1 MGFSKND
8 FDKVDLRIKNIT
20 EQTVEQIE
28 VDSELPPTIEQLE
41 DNNKTYSIMAA
52 ILFIDI
58 RKSTHLTENSQA
70 KSMVKIYRS
79 FMRMAVDCVRKNGGV
94 TRQFLGDRIM
104 GVFIDSID
112 KNGSIVDSAADKA
125 INAARSLQT
134 VIDYSLNKYL
144 KTNVN
149 GKVIECGIG
158 IDYGK
163 VLVTQVGMYGLESDE
178 NRENE
183 VDCVWVGNTT
193 NYASKYSDIASGGE
207 IFISNNFFKQMSD
220 EYREVFVKSA
230 KYKGRKLFQGY
241 VAKDYYLEF
250 SEDLGKPIKIEED
263 TTVESDTF
271 EGLADGIREIER
283 LQDKLIQRE
292 KQLAA
297 LEDKIKRENQDYED
311 KYNNENVAK
320 LRAFDE
326 RDTAKKELQEILK
339 DYYVDIKSI
348 LSKVHYR
355 EYQYM
360 DKVGKK
366 DLILMIEKEYE
377 LGRLLGKTSKEVS
390 LELGCYLIGIYDYFQ
405 EYSKSFDVMLV
416 MAELSDYWV
425 DLETATLNWANKE
438 HILYKLY
445 NEIERALVNYRV
457 KNERRKN
464 FEGYLQTIKKIR
476 GVLTMENNNNLTQE
490 NRAFKKGDAYETLGI
505 INTWIGNMD
514 TKVSFALALAGVL
527 IGVIFEK
534 GMPSAFERITEVSKL
549 AELSGGEIIAAILVA
564 LLYLSSFISILC
576 FMLSIIARVKN
587 LNNAPSIFF
596 FGSIGNMTLEN
607 YKSAVKDMDEKE
619 MIDDLEEQIH
629 TNSKICSLKAKWY
642 NKGIKFLLATVIL
655 WFVCMIFQLI

>member
-8 FDKVDLRIKNIT
+8 FEKVDLRIKKIT

-58 RKSTHLTENSQA
+58 RKSTYLTENSQA

-112 KNGSIVDSAADKA
+112 ENGSMVDSAADKA

-207 IFISNNFFKQMSD
+207 IFISDNVFKQMSD

-230 KYKGRKLFQGY
+230 KYKGTKLFQGY
-241 VAKDYYLEF
+241 VTKDYYLEF
-250 SEDLGKPIKIEED
+250 SEDLGKPIKIEE
-263 TTVESDTF
+263 
-271 EGLADGIREIER
+271 R

-292 KQLAA
+292 KQLAV
-297 LEDKIKRENQDYED
+297 LEDKLKKENQDYRD
-311 KYNNENVAK
+311 KYKNENTAK

-326 RDTAKKELQEILK
+326 RNIAEEELQKIRK
-339 DYYVDIKSI
+339 DYYIDIKNI
-348 LSKVHYR
+348 LSKVHYH

-360 DKVGKK
+360 DKIGKK
-366 DLILMIEKEYE
+366 DL
-377 LGRLLGKTSKEVS
+377 V
-390 LELGCYLIGIYDYFQ
+390 
-405 EYSKSFDVMLV
+405 
-416 MAELSDYWV
+416 
-425 DLETATLNWANKE
+425 
-438 HILYKLY
+438 
-445 NEIERALVNYRV
+445 
-457 KNERRKN
+457 
-464 FEGYLQTIKKIR
+464 
-476 GVLTMENNNNLTQE
+476 
-490 NRAFKKGDAYETLGI
+490 
-505 INTWIGNMD
+505 
-514 TKVSFALALAGVL
+514 
-527 IGVIFEK
+527 VI
-534 GMPSAFERITEVSKL
+534 
-549 AELSGGEIIAAILVA
+549 
-564 LLYLSSFISILC
+564 
-576 FMLSIIARVKN
+576 
-587 LNNAPSIFF
+587 
-596 FGSIGNMTLEN
+596 
-607 YKSAVKDMDEKE
+607 
-619 MIDDLEEQIH
+619 
-629 TNSKICSLKAKWY
+629 
-642 NKGIKFLLATVIL
+642 
-655 WFVCMIFQLI
+655 

>member
-8 FDKVDLRIKNIT
+8 FEKVDLRIKKIT
-20 EQTVEQIE
+20 EQMVEQIE

-58 RKSTHLTENSQA
+58 RKSTYLTENSQA

-104 GVFIDSID
+104 GVFIDSVD
-112 KNGSIVDSAADKA
+112 EKGNMVDSAPDKA

-207 IFISNNFFKQMSD
+207 IFISDNVFKQMAD
-220 EYREVFVKSA
+220 EYKEVFVKSA
-230 KYKGRKLFQGY
+230 KYKGTKLFQGY
-241 VAKDYYLEF
+241 VTKDYYLAF

-263 TTVESDTF
+263 ITVESDTF
-271 EGLADGIREIER
+271 AGLADGIKEIER

-292 KQLAA
+292 KQLAL
-297 LEDKIKRENQDYED
+297 LEDKLKKDNQDCRD
-311 KYNNENVAK
+311 KYNNENIAK
-320 LRAFDE
+320 VRAFEE
-326 RDTAKKELQEILK
+326 RDNAEKELQEIQK
-339 DYYVDIKSI
+339 DYYLVIKKI
-348 LSKVHYR
+348 LSKVHYH
-355 EYQYM
+355 EYKYM
-360 DKVGKK
+360 DRIGKK
-366 DLILMIEKEYE
+366 DLISMIEKEYE
-377 LGRLLGKTSKEVS
+377 LGALIGKNSKEVS

-425 DLETATLNWANKE
+425 DLESATLNWANKE
-438 HILYKLY
+438 NILYRLY

-457 KNERRKN
+457 KYERRKE
-464 FEGYLQTIKKIR
+464 FEGYLETIKKVR
-476 GVLTMENNNNLTQE
+476 G
-490 NRAFKKGDAYETLGI
+490 Y
-505 INTWIGNMD
+505 
-514 TKVSFALALAGVL
+514 
-527 IGVIFEK
+527 
-534 GMPSAFERITEVSKL
+534 
-549 AELSGGEIIAAILVA
+549 
-564 LLYLSSFISILC
+564 
-576 FMLSIIARVKN
+576 
-587 LNNAPSIFF
+587 
-596 FGSIGNMTLEN
+596 
-607 YKSAVKDMDEKE
+607 
-619 MIDDLEEQIH
+619 
-629 TNSKICSLKAKWY
+629 
-642 NKGIKFLLATVIL
+642 
-655 WFVCMIFQLI
+655 

>member
-8 FDKVDLRIKNIT
+8 FEKVDLRIKKIT

-28 VDSELPPTIEQLE
+28 IDSELPPTIEQLE
-41 DNNKTYSIMAA
+41 DNNRTYSIMAA

-58 RKSTHLTENSQA
+58 RKSTYLTENSQA

-104 GVFIDSID
+104 GVFIDSAD
-112 KNGSIVDSAADKA
+112 ENGNIVDSAADKA

-207 IFISNNFFKQMSD
+207 IFISDNVFKQMSD

-230 KYKGRKLFQGY
+230 KYKGTKLFQGY
-241 VAKDYYLEF
+241 VIKDYYLEF
-250 SEDLGKPIKIEED
+250 SEDLGKPIKIDED

-271 EGLADGIREIER
+271 AGLADGIREIER

-292 KQLAA
+292 KQLTV
-297 LEDKIKRENQDYED
+297 LEDKLKKENQDYRD
-311 KYNNENVAK
+311 KYNNENTAK

-326 RDTAKKELQEILK
+326 RDFAEKELQEIRK
-339 DYYVDIKSI
+339 DYYIDIKNI
-348 LSKVHYR
+348 LSKVHYH
-355 EYQYM
+355 EYEYM
-360 DKVGKK
+360 DKMGKK
-366 DLILMIEKEYE
+366 DLISMIEKEYE
-377 LGRLLGKTSKEVS
+377 LGALIGKNSTEVS
-390 LELGCYLIGIYDYFQ
+390 LELSCYLIGIYDYFQ
-405 EYSKSFDVMLV
+405 EYSKAFDVMLV

-425 DLETATLNWANKE
+425 DLESATLNWANKE
-438 HILYKLY
+438 NVLYKLY

-457 KNERRKN
+457 KYERRKD
-464 FEGYLQTIKKIR
+464 FEGYLQTIKEIR
-476 GVLTMENNNNLTQE
+476 GYMENDNNQTQE
-490 NRAFKKGDAYETLGI
+490 NRAFKKEDAYETLGI

-514 TKVSFALALAGVL
+514 IKVSFALALAGVL

-587 LNNAPSIFF
+587 LNNASSIFF